1 MSTTELVN
9 WEEKLAN
16 EAKAVAAL
24 ERPSVSGISLR
35 GGVMML
41 NDVQVPG
48 NRLDCVVIGAVFE
61 HAYYSKPFDPNNIVA
76 PDCFALSIDGKDMV
90 PHADVPEPQGTVCA
104 TCPMFAWGSDPKPN
118 SKGKACK
125 EKRKLALLP
134 ASAIKDGEIMKA
146 EMALMTVSVTNV
158 RHWGNYVNQ
167 VSAEYG
173 RPPWAML
180 TEISVT
186 PHPKNQFQINYA
198 ARGVVSD
205 QFLGDLEKRAQMAL
219 EALLTPYDMTPQP
232 EAPEKQAP
240 TKGKKY

>member
-1 MSTTELVN
+1 MGTEVVN
-9 WEEKLAN
+9 WEEKLAA

-48 NRLDCVVIGAVFE
+48 NRLDCVVIGSVFE

-76 PDCFALSIDGKDMV
+76 PDCFALSVNGEGMV
-90 PHADVPEPQGTVCA
+90 PHPDVPDPIHDNCA
-104 TCPMFAWGSDPKPN
+104 ACPNFAWGSDPKPN

-146 EMALMTVSVTNV
+146 EMALMSISTTNV
-158 RHWGNYVNQ
+158 RHWGNYVNT
-167 VSAEYG
+167 VAVEYG

-205 QFLGDLEKRAQMAL
+205 QYLSDLSKRASMAL

-240 TKGKKY
+240 AKGKKY